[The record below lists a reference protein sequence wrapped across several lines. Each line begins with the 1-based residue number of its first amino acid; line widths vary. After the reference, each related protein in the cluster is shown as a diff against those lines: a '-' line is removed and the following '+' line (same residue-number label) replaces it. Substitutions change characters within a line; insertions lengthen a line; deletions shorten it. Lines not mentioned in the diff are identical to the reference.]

1 MGVQPRDQD
10 GTLDPM
16 KFHAPVSTVAVLLVS
31 PLVALGKED
40 AGTVIALRNRAEA
53 CAPATNCRELDFGSK
68 VVNGDS
74 LKTYADSRLTV
85 RFPTGSRLDMGP
97 NSVLVMAS
105 LQSDGKKTFA
115 KWGEFDFE
123 VKKPDSKG
131 RFQVRTPVAVAGA
144 EGTKFHVEVDTGTG
158 ESRLRLDN
166 GLLSIVP
173 EDPRIPS
180 FVMRAGDAL
189 EIKTGAP
196 PILRNLDGTLSTPS
210 SIATSTETKTSLPPA
225 ALIPKEAVS
234 IKTNSGKLR
243 IEVVP

>member
-1 MGVQPRDQD
+1 M
-10 GTLDPM
+10 
-16 KFHAPVSTVAVLLVS
+16 
-31 PLVALGKED
+31 
-40 AGTVIALRNRAEA
+40 IALRNHAQA
-53 CAPATNCRELDFGSK
+53 CAPVTSCRELDFGSK

-74 LKTYADSRLTV
+74 LKTFADSRLTV

-123 VKKPDSKG
+123 VKKSDSKG

-158 ESRLRLDN
+158 ESRLRLDD
-166 GLLSIVP
+166 GLLSIAP
-173 EDPRIPS
+173 DDPKIPP
-180 FVMRAGDAL
+180 FVMHAGDAL

-196 PILRNLDGTLSTPS
+196 PILRDLDGAVSTPS
-210 SIATSTETKTSLPPA
+210 AVAASSETRTSLPPA
-225 ALIPKEAVS
+225 ALIPKEAIS
-234 IKTNSGKLR
+234 IKSNSGKLR